1 MSEDLFYNRDRN
13 ISGVTAPEEL
23 SFLSLNPVYGS
34 TVNFS
39 SKTLAYE
46 TDNSYYN
53 IIPSSLNNLSVSYKV
68 RYDVNEEEC
77 AKLVN
82 FFESKEGHK
91 AFVFNPDNSGIYKS
105 NQSFCD
111 NYAVNH
117 MNNNHYELAADITV
131 DQAPTLLNWSGM
143 NFTNYNFQLHSEA
156 SESYKKYDVVYK
168 QVNDVKLSNFFY
180 CTQDHTSSAGNSPT
194 GVDSVW
200 TTEFFFEPDIGFQ
213 NDVAIQVSK
222 VEFKNSFPLR
232 IKTKKNTATF
242 ATTYKF
248 TSINDKQLLC
258 MLHFL
263 ENKAGY
269 RRFKHQIPSVYN
281 RPKVFFCPEWSH
293 TWKYK
298 NHHDLDVTLIEDPLG
313 IIPKDS

>member
-13 ISGVTAPEEL
+13 ISGVIAPEDL
-23 SFLSLNPVYGS
+23 STLSLNPVYGS
-34 TVNFS
+34 RAEFS
-39 SKTLAYE
+39 SNNIAYE
-46 TDNSYYN
+46 TDNAYYN
-53 IIPSSLNNLSVSYKV
+53 LIPSSLNNLSVSYKV
-68 RYDVNEEEC
+68 RYDIDEDEC

-91 AFVFNPDNSGIYKS
+91 SFVFNPDNSGIYKS

-117 MNNNHYELAADITV
+117 INNNHYELAADIVV

-143 NFTNYNFQLHSEA
+143 NFTNYNFENYSLST
-156 SESYKKYDVVYK
+156 SYKKYDIVYTG
-168 QVNDVKLSNFFY
+168 VNELKLNNFFY
-180 CTQDHTSSAGNSPT
+180 CTEDHTSVSSNSPT
-194 GVDSVW
+194 GANSAW
-200 TTEFFFEPDIGFQ
+200 TREFFFEPDIGFQ
-213 NDVAIQVSK
+213 NDVQIQVSK
-222 VEFKNSFPLR
+222 VDFKNSFPLR
-232 IKTKKNTATF
+232 IKTKKNAAKF
-242 ATTYKF
+242 DAAYKF
-248 TSINDKQLLC
+248 TDINDKQLLC

-269 RRFKHQIPSVYN
+269 RRFRHQIPSVYN
-281 RPKVFFCPEWSH
+281 RPKVFFCPQWSH

-313 IIPKDS
+313 VIPKDS